1 MRVLYP
7 PVEPY
12 AVHQIAVDE
21 PHRLYVEA
29 CGNPRG
35 VPVVF
40 LHGGPG
46 SGCTPD
52 HRRYF
57 DPDFFSII
65 LVDQR
70 GAGRSRPLGETA
82 ANTTW
87 DLVAD
92 LESIRRQL
100 EIERWMLF
108 GGSWGAALALVYALT
123 HPDHTLGMVLRG
135 SFLAREE
142 DLTWFLVGLRR
153 LLPRAWEQLTGGI
166 AGCGVLG
173 PLIDWY
179 HAALHG
185 EDRQPSLD
193 AARRW
198 TEWGG
203 QVVNWHKPGSRENG
217 GRGDESVEQLGHLLA
232 KARIETH
239 YAQHRYF
246 IRENEIL
253 DRIDSLPGM
262 PVSIIH
268 GRYDLT
274 CIMESAWLLHRA
286 IPGSRLVE
294 VADAGHLIDDPAMI
308 SALVE
313 ETDRMRELLW
323 GKKSANERK

>member
-1 MRVLYP
+1 MRALYP
-7 PVEPY
+7 HAEPY
-12 AVHQIAVDE
+12 AVHRIAVDE
-21 PHRLYVEA
+21 PHQIFLEE

-46 SGCTPD
+46 SGCSPD

-57 DPDFFSII
+57 DPEFFRII

-70 GAGRSRPLGETA
+70 GSGRSQPLGETA
-82 ANTTW
+82 ANTTR
-87 DLVAD
+87 DLVYD
-92 LESIRRQL
+92 MESIRRHL
-100 EIERWMLF
+100 GIERWMLF
-108 GGSWGAALALVYALT
+108 GGSWGATLALVYALT
-123 HPDHTLGMVLRG
+123 HPDHILGMVLRG

-142 DLTWFLVGLRR
+142 DLEWFLVGLRR
-153 LLPRAWEQLTGGI
+153 LLPSAWEQLTRGI
-166 AGCGVLG
+166 AGCRELG
-173 PLIDWY
+173 SLIDWY

-185 EDRQPSLD
+185 EDRQRSLD

-198 TEWGG
+198 SEWGG
-203 QVVNWHKPGSRENG
+203 QVVNWHKPGSGENG
-217 GRGDESVEQLGHLLA
+217 GRGDESEEQLEQLLA
-232 KARIETH
+232 KVRIETH
-239 YAQHRYF
+239 YARHRYF

-253 DRIDSLPGM
+253 DRLDLLPGV

-268 GRYDLT
+268 GCYDLT

-294 VADAGHLIDDPAMI
+294 VSDAGHLIDDPAMI

-313 ETDRMRELLW
+313 ETDRVRDFL
-323 GKKSANERK
+323 